1 MMLTRAHQGE
11 TRDMEETSS
20 LSMFDILVINEVK
33 DLTRKGSMFFADR
46 SSTIFNPTQG
56 SMETRP

>member
-1 MMLTRAHQGE
+1 
-11 TRDMEETSS
+11 MEETSS